1 MWIAAL
7 VTSAVLMFPG
17 QVENVTYK
25 VCMYNCFA
33 FCREGYTDAERAEC
47 ERQRLSCQRN
57 CIMKYPTE
65 FKGCNPGWQPT
76 AQGCKCIKPLI
87 NGGICPR

>member
-7 VTSAVLMFPG
+7 VTSAVLMLPG

-57 CIMKYPTE
+57 CIPNSR
-65 FKGCNPGWQPT
+65 GAIQVGSRRRRGASVSNP
-76 AQGCKCIKPLI
+76 
-87 NGGICPR
+87 